1 MMKSQFILHQRLWWW
16 PPWGVTDWWLP
27 RMWRGNDEW
36 CNLPLCINIP
46 PLGAFITFW
55 GPLRNFPCREC
66 WDTYDD
72 DTRAEYLPGGELYRG
87 GTIPYIEQWHINNAL
102 AKLREDKERYRGYA
116 ATAGGDPLKTEF
128 NKGIIAAMSLCELYI
143 ADIATQVPPTPPRL
157 QDELMKATQGARKN
171 VGDLIIRAGEWLQY
185 LGSDW

>member
-1 MMKSQFILHQRLWWW
+1 MKSQFILHQRLWWW

-36 CNLPLCINIP
+36 CNIPLCINIP

-66 WDTYDD
+66 WDLKD
-72 DTRAEYLPGGELYRG
+72 DTDRAGYLPGGELYKG
-87 GTIPYIEQWHINNAL
+87 GPIPYIEQWHIDNAL
-102 AKLREDKERYRGYA
+102 AKVDDSLARLAGYENDLDLMNREKSKSKILALDFARS
-116 ATAGGDPLKTEF
+116 
-128 NKGIIAAMSLCELYI
+128 IIT
-143 ADIATQVPPTPPRL
+143 DIATQVPPTPPRL
-157 QDELMKATQGARKN
+157 QDEILEATKDARKN

-185 LGSDW
+185 LGDGW